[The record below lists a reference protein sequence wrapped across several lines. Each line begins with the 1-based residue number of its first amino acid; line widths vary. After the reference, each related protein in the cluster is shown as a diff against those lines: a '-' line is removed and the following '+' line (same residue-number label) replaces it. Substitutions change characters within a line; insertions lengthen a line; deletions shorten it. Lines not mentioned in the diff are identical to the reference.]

1 MFIYVLTD
9 VLAKLQIYNENTK
22 RIISL
27 VLKIFFIH
35 VFSDY

>member
-9 VLAKLQIYNENTK
+9 VLAKLQINNEFTK
-22 RIISL
+22 RIVSL
-27 VLKIFFIH
+27 VPKIFFIH